1 MARHIFRNS
10 KGSVTSA
17 ALNVMGMALAF
28 AALYLILVQIRYDLG
43 YNKNFKDSERI
54 YVITVPD
61 WYEEGRYM
69 THLGRPIWEDMI
81 ENLPCVE
88 CGGCSFML
96 HRTFAEFYT
105 DESGTDKILFE
116 YTKASS
122 GLMNTFGI
130 EMSEGSI
137 ENLKTNTD
145 IIIKESKARELGIG
159 VGSVLYDRYNEQPVS
174 LSVVAVFRDMPENC
188 DLSSIDI
195 IMNIGDRDLGNFGEW
210 SYNYFIK
217 LHSAEEKETFEK
229 QAFQRIIDLY
239 SGKAEDEDLS
249 EESLEEFRQR
259 WECRLFSVEDLYFSK
274 LVNTPGRS
282 GNRTTTLTL
291 LAIALLVTAIAFI
304 NFINFFFALVPVK
317 LRSVNTRKILGA
329 SRASLVAGIV
339 AESVAMIAAGLV
351 LAGILVKI
359 FTGSHLASLISCNT
373 ALSANITTVIITVAA
388 ALVLSILSSLYPA
401 LYLTSFSPAF
411 ALKGSFG
418 SVSKGKAF
426 RYALICFQFVTS
438 TTLIIC
444 AAFISMQRS
453 YMMHYDMGFDKQQLL
468 TVNTSRKVADMRRSC
483 TDRLMENPLI
493 VDVTWANGDIVAP
506 GRMGWGREFK
516 GEQIN
521 YECYPVAWNF
531 LKFMGIEIAEG
542 RDFTETDEMSETG
555 VYIFNEAARDKF
567 SMTLEDKLY
576 GHNGFTEI
584 AGFCKNFN
592 FKSLESEIQPL
603 ALYIFGKF
611 NPYKILNT
619 LYIRTAENADI
630 ESVFHNIKTVL
641 SEMDPS
647 VGYDEIEVSFFDEK
661 LDSQYEK
668 EKKTS
673 TIVTLF
679 TILAIAIS
687 LMGVFGL
694 VMFDAEYR
702 RKEIGVRRVN
712 GAEIKD
718 IILMFNIKFV
728 KIVLIC
734 FVIAAPLS
742 YAVTGFYLKSFAYRM
757 PVQWWVYAAA
767 LAAVLAITAAVVT
780 AKSFSAAVAD
790 PVKSLKSE

>member
-1 MARHIFRNS
+1 MARNIFRNS
-10 KGSVTSA
+10 KGSLTSA

-43 YNKNFKDSERI
+43 YNRNFKDSERI
-54 YVITVPD
+54 YAVSVPD

-88 CGGCSFML
+88 CGGCGFMMR
-96 HRTFAEFYT
+96 RTFVELYA
-105 DESGTDKILFE
+105 DESGTDKVLFE
-116 YTKASS
+116 FAKAST
-122 GLMNTFGI
+122 GFMETFGI
-130 EMSEGSI
+130 EISEGSL
-137 ENLKTNTD
+137 ENLKTGSD

-159 VGSVLYDRYNEQPVS
+159 VGSVLYEKYDGQTQPY
-174 LSVVAVFRDMPENC
+174 SVVAIFKDMPENC
-188 DLSSIDI
+188 DLDNIGI

-210 SYNYFIK
+210 SYNYFVK

-239 SGKAEDEDLS
+239 SGKAEDEDIS
-249 EESLEEFRQR
+249 EEALEQLRQR
-259 WECRLFSVEDLYFSK
+259 LECKLFCVEDLYFSK
-274 LVNTPGRS
+274 LVNSPGRS

-339 AESVAMIAAGLV
+339 AESAAMIAAGLL

-359 FTGSHLASLISCNT
+359 FTGTHLASLISCNI

-388 ALVLSILSSLYPA
+388 ALVLSVLSSLYPA

-438 TTLIIC
+438 ITLIIC
-444 AAFISMQRS
+444 ATFISMQRS
-453 YMMHYDMGFDKQQLL
+453 YMMHYDMGFNKKQLL
-468 TVNTSRKVADMRRSC
+468 TVNTSRKVADMRHSC
-483 TDRLMENPLI
+483 TDRLMENPQI
-493 VDVTWANGDIVAP
+493 EDVTWANGSIVAP
-506 GRMGWGREFK
+506 DRMGWGREFK

-521 YECYPVAWNF
+521 YACYPVAWNF
-531 LKFMGIEIAEG
+531 LKFMGIYIAEG
-542 RDFTETDEMSETG
+542 RDFTETDELSETG

-567 SMTLEDKLY
+567 NMTLEDKMY
-576 GHNGFTEI
+576 GHNGLTEI
-584 AGFCKNFN
+584 AGFCKDFN

-603 ALYIFGKF
+603 ALYIFGKY

-630 ESVFHNIKTVL
+630 ESVIRHIKTVI
-641 SEMDPS
+641 SESDPS
-647 VGYDEIEVSFFDEK
+647 VGYDEIEVSFFDDK
-661 LDSQYEK
+661 LDSQYDK

-673 TIVTLF
+673 SIVTLF

-718 IILMFNIKFV
+718 IILMFNVKFV

-734 FVIAAPLS
+734 FVTAVPLS
-742 YAVTGFYLKSFAYRM
+742 YAVTDFYLKSFAYRM
-757 PVQWWVYAAA
+757 PLQWWVYAAA
-767 LAAVLAITAAVVT
+767 LAAVLVVTAAVVT